1 MSQLVVPDVPVPDEA
16 ADQVAECGDPIRRLT
31 PIRTRSKGS
40 FPELPHVQPR
50 ILEYCFSSRD
60 TQSS

>member
-40 FPELPHVQPR
+40 IPELEQIGTLTLNRGTCVPVG
-50 ILEYCFSSRD
+50 S
-60 TQSS
+60 T